1 MNSMST
7 LLHIRKDV
15 LAISQAEMAAIAR
28 TSQATVSRWENGEL
42 QPDLRQMKRIRAF
55 ALERGLS
62 WDDSLFFDVPPAEAQ
77 AEEAA

>member
-1 MNSMST
+1 MNNMST

-55 ALERGLS
+55 ALERGLG
-62 WDDSLFFDVPPAEAQ
+62 WDDSLFFDLPPAPAD